1 MKRTTEVLAL
11 TVAEA
16 CIGACRGCL
25 AWAVATM
32 LALGVAEAAEPANY
46 VFAGGDGAAEVRDLL
61 QRDDVAGVQVVYP
74 WKTLEPEQGRYD
86 FSAIER
92 DLAVA
97 GSLDKQLFVQVQDRF
112 FRPEARLL
120 PDYLLREPLYGGG
133 LVAQTDTPCEGAPQV
148 QGWATLQWNP
158 HVRERFQALL
168 RALGERFDGR
178 IHGINLPE
186 TAIDVGDGAK
196 ATGFTCDG
204 YFEAQMENMS
214 VARQAFEDSHVV
226 QYVNFWPCEWDNDH
240 DYMGRLF
247 ERAHA
252 LGIGLGGPDIVPY
265 RRAQMRN
272 AYPFFNRYR
281 ERLALVAM
289 AVQEPTLTYVDPE
302 DGERFSREDFVGF
315 ARDYLGVDIIF
326 WSPAA
331 PWLKSDERAR
341 PGGRGR

>member
-1 MKRTTEVLAL
+1 MAKTTALLASIAPG
-11 TVAEA
+11 VRS
-16 CIGACRGCL
+16 GACRSYL
-25 AWAVATM
+25 AAAMAAM
-32 LALGVAEAAEPANY
+32 LALGPAQAAEPANY
-46 VFAGGDGAAEVRDLL
+46 VFAGGDGAGEVRELL

-74 WKTLEPEQGRYD
+74 WKVLEPEQGRYD
-86 FSAIER
+86 FSSIER
-92 DLAVA
+92 DLAVTA
-97 GSLDKQLFVQVQDRF
+97 ALDKQLFVQVQDRF

-133 LVAQTDTPCEGAPQV
+133 LVAQTDNPGEGAAQV
-148 QGWATLQWNP
+148 QGWATMQWNP

-186 TAIDVGDGAK
+186 TAVDVDAD
-196 ATGFTCDG
+196 AEAAGFTCDG

-214 VARQAFEDSHVV
+214 VARQAFENSHVV
-226 QYVNFWPCEWDNDH
+226 QYVNFWPCEWNNDH

-252 LGIGLGGPDIVPY
+252 LGVGLGGPDIVPY

-302 DGERFSREDFVGF
+302 NGEKFTRDDFVGF

-331 PWLKSDERAR
+331 PWWKSETGAR
-341 PGGRGR
+341 PAGPGR